1 MYLGCNIIKQQI
13 HLAGGKPANAV
24 IYDMESF
31 LEQCVDKYMKVAGVD
46 TVLKVA
52 HTPFLAQLGA
62 SHTRYKQGGED
73 REPLCEWCGFCG
85 SDPLPETRR
94 AIEDPDAEPGKLAKS
109 AASVLMKCLYAARMC
124 RFDLLRAVQGL
135 ARYMTNWTR

>member
-1 MYLGCNIIKQQI
+1 M
-13 HLAGGKPANAV
+13 ADGKPANAV

-31 LEQCVDKYMKVAGVD
+31 LEQCVDKYLKVAGAD
-46 TVLKVA
+46 TVLKAA

-62 SHTRYKQGGED
+62 SHTRYKQGVDD

-85 SDPLPETRR
+85 PEPEPETKGT
-94 AIEDPDAEPGKLAKS
+94 EVGEPDAEPGKLAKS

-135 ARYMTNWTR
+135 ARYMTKWTRRQDQ